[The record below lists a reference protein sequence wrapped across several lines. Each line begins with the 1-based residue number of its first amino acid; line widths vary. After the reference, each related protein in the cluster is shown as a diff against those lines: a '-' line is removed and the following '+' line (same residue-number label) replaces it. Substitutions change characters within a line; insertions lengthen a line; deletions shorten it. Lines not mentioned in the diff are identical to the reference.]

1 MRGLIITLFMVLAL
15 LQSFAAAQVISISG
29 TVTKSGGGAVKDVTC
44 TLAKVSGAT
53 ATTDASGKFSIVTT
67 AVGKISS
74 SGAQPLSFSLN
85 GRELFIH
92 STNKELAGTASVYS
106 SDGKRVSSVNF
117 AKMNSSSS
125 SILLPSFTAG
135 LNILKITLNGKT
147 YTSPLLQLPGLSTRL
162 QCVSGNSDMNQLT
175 LAKSAAAAADVDTLI
190 MRKTGFTEKRTPI
203 SAYTLS
209 NLAITMD
216 SIVATTCNATTL
228 KAAGECNPNHKILI
242 GAAVN
247 QSGVSAALVAQEFN
261 YVTADNAMKW
271 DATEGSE
278 GKFNFSAAD
287 QIVSAAQSKGIK
299 VKGHCLVWH
308 NQLPDWVKS
317 INSRDRIQA
326 VMKNH
331 IEKVMDH
338 FGNKIIAWDVVNE
351 AISTDSD
358 VGSGNAKMRVSVFS
372 TLLGEDFIPLA
383 FKYARE
389 YADSHNMK
397 DMKLYYNDYSID
409 ADNDKS
415 RFLRKKIKEW
425 LAVGAPIDGI
435 GFQMHL
441 GPPNNI
447 PTVQAVKDN
456 MDYYASLGLDVL
468 ISEFDVN
475 LCGGDISSSQQLEL
489 YSGITKACVNN
500 PRCVAIT
507 WWGVKDNESWL
518 NNFTGS
524 KCNGSSSQSLLF
536 NNNGQPKAVY
546 TQVLNALNG
555 K

>member
-74 SGAQPLSFSLN
+74 SGAQPLIFRLN

-358 VGSGNAKMRVSVFS
+358 VGSGNAKMRVSVCQPARGTCARHGPRRRIRWCCRRPRACGAGRS
-372 TLLGEDFIPLA
+372 TRTP
-383 FKYARE
+383 AR
-389 YADSHNMK
+389 
-397 DMKLYYNDYSID
+397 
-409 ADNDKS
+409 
-415 RFLRKKIKEW
+415 
-425 LAVGAPIDGI
+425 
-435 GFQMHL
+435 
-441 GPPNNI
+441 
-447 PTVQAVKDN
+447 
-456 MDYYASLGLDVL
+456 
-468 ISEFDVN
+468 
-475 LCGGDISSSQQLEL
+475 C
-489 YSGITKACVNN
+489 
-500 PRCVAIT
+500 
-507 WWGVKDNESWL
+507 
-518 NNFTGS
+518 
-524 KCNGSSSQSLLF
+524 
-536 NNNGQPKAVY
+536 
-546 TQVLNALNG
+546 
-555 K
+555 